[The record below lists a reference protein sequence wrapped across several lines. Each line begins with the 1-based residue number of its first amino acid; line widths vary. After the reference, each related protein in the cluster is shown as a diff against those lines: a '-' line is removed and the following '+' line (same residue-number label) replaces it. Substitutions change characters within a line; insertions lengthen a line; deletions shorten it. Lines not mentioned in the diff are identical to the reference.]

1 MDHQKI
7 DFQSKK
13 IEIEA
18 RAKELY
24 ENFRHQFGSV
34 LIAKT
39 ERQANAAKAGLHND
53 WHTVNSQDLQDYIQ
67 NLGDINSE
75 IEEYTWPEEIGRPK
89 DIVGKCQQLIIEG
102 NFQCKSQ
109 HPLPKIDFGFCEFRG
124 EANFSSI
131 QFNNSVNFANV
142 IFHGETSFS
151 DATFNDKVCF
161 KSISAL
167 RLASFSGAIFKHPS
181 PVIFSNASFKGYT
194 RFNKTIFKHEA
205 KFNKATFAQ
214 HTEFVGTEFHARAFF
229 YYSNFEGPLT
239 FKNITFF
246 GAPQFY
252 NVDFFEAVSFID
264 CKFCPIEKIGYW
276 QNIDRTGFRSLKLK
290 MAALRAQREEAM
302 FFSLELAAERVT
314 AHWEHGKRWPYSPAK
329 WIISA
334 FYGLG
339 SQYSQSPGR
348 AIFVFIGW
356 NGAFSI
362 AYLLWAYIANVFNSP
377 NIIESTSRTIF
388 LSDHPWLA
396 LGLQN
401 ALNPIALLSEKP
413 LATTASGCIFL
424 LSLIQSIG
432 SLSILA
438 LLFLAIKS
446 NFQKGNS

>member
-13 IEIEA
+13 TEIEA
-18 RAKELY
+18 RAKNLY
-24 ENFRHQFGSV
+24 ENFRHQFTST
-34 LIAKT
+34 LIT
-39 ERQANAAKAGLHND
+39 TSERQANAAKAGLDND
-53 WHTVNSQDLQDYIQ
+53 WHTVNSQDLEDYIQ

-89 DIVGKCQQLIIEG
+89 DIVGKCQQLAIEG
-102 NFQCKSQ
+102 NFHCKSQ
-109 HPLPKIDFGFCEFRG
+109 HPLPKMDFRFCEFCG
-124 EANFSSI
+124 EANFSNV
-131 QFNNSVNFANV
+131 QFNNSAHFDNA
-142 IFHGETSFS
+142 IFRSETIFS
-151 DATFNDKVCF
+151 GTIFNDKASF
-161 KSISAL
+161 ESILAL
-167 RLASFSGAIFKHPS
+167 RRSSFSGAIFKHSS
-181 PVIFSNASFKGYT
+181 PVKFSNANFQGYT
-194 RFNKTIFKHEA
+194 YFNSTIFKYEAEFNKT
-205 KFNKATFAQ
+205 KFVQ
-214 HTEFVGTEFHARAFF
+214 HAEFVGTEFHARAFF

-239 FKNITFF
+239 FKNIKFF

-264 CKFCPIEKIGYW
+264 CKFSPIKEIGYW
-276 QNIDRTGFRSLKLK
+276 ENIDRTGFRSLKLK

-302 FFSLELAAERVT
+302 FFSLELAAERVV
-314 AHWEHGKRWPYSPAK
+314 AHWGHGNRWPYSPAK

-334 FYGLG
+334 FYALG

-348 AIFVFIGW
+348 AISVFIGW
-356 NGAFSI
+356 NGSFSI
-362 AYLLWAYIANVFNSP
+362 AYLLWAYIANVFNSS
-377 NIIESTSRTIF
+377 NIIESASRTKF